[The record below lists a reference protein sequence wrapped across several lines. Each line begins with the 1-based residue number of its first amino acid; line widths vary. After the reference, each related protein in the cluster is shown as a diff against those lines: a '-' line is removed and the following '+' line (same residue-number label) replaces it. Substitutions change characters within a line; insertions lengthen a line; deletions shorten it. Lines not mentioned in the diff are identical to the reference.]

1 MSNIALSIGLR
12 NPVLVR
18 LYYDLVFLSNGNKIW
33 SKSAYFLWNNEQMIL
48 VSPSYWRAEW
58 SASFHTIDGWCYLFY
73 CKIKHN
79 YMWHWN
85 TMSGMKLDDEDFERL
100 YRLIS
105 VYSVCW
111 WWEVTEVIRKHYR
124 VCPQVDK
131 TKFKESLSTILVY
144 TMWYIKKMISQW
156 NRLMIYRKLINYL
169 DNRVKKSQ
177 TSWFQVLNCLDFLI
191 YFVSCDSKVNILDYL
206 SDKTSNSPW
215 VLGNCNAHL
224 WLFLDIL
231 KPKDQSVNQ
240 DNWQVNRLWKSPSF

>member
-1 MSNIALSIGLR
+1 MLLTAFKNVKYRFEYRPQKSSIGQAL
-12 NPVLVR
+12 
-18 LYYDLVFLSNGNKIW
+18 
-33 SKSAYFLWNNEQMIL
+33 LWPGISVKWQQNLKQK
-48 VSPSYWRAEW
+48 EW

-169 DNRVKKSQ
+169 DNRVKRVRHPGFRSS
-177 TSWFQVLNCLDFLI
+177 TVWIF
-191 YFVSCDSKVNILDYL
+191 
-206 SDKTSNSPW
+206 
-215 VLGNCNAHL
+215 
-224 WLFLDIL
+224 
-231 KPKDQSVNQ
+231 
-240 DNWQVNRLWKSPSF
+240 